1 MSLFR
6 WDGRSLRRILVS
18 LIVALLAATAAAA
31 DPLTPK
37 QRAEDFD
44 AAWNAIDRGYAYFDR
59 NRPAWRR
66 ARATWRPRALAAKTR
81 DDFVRALEGTLQQ
94 LHDDHV
100 TLSERS
106 AEARR
111 VPADADIWARWR
123 DGAAVV
129 EAVRTFG
136 DADVAG
142 LTPGARITR
151 IAGVPVDK
159 LVRERWGVAR
169 NASAEE
175 RDWALRHALAGPRDG
190 ALQIEVAGQG
200 GSHALEIERTA
211 GKSANGPPLIARRMG
226 EQRDLGY
233 IRIKQAWGDAQLF
246 QQFDG
251 ALNYLKDTRAL
262 ILDLRDLPGPGSRAA
277 TLAILGR
284 FASGPTPWQ
293 MRQAPGGERVTD
305 TISPPKGFSYR
316 APLVVLVDRW
326 TAGEAEALAAGL
338 AAVAKARIVG
348 TPMAGL
354 RGELRRSRLPN
365 SGLVV
370 SYPAERTFLVDGT
383 PRELLRPHVS
393 IDLAAPSG
401 GPGDPILYQALK
413 LLER

>member
-1 MSLFR
+1 MH
-6 WDGRSLRRILVS
+6 
-18 LIVALLAATAAAA
+18 LIPFIAALLVATAAAA
-31 DPLTPK
+31 EPLTAK

-44 AAWNAIDRGYAYFDR
+44 AAWNAIDRGYAYFDG
-59 NRPAWRR
+59 NRPAWSRVR
-66 ARATWRPRALAAKTR
+66 TAWRPRAVAAK
-81 DDFVRALEGTLQQ
+81 DHDAFVRALEGALEQ
-94 LHDDHV
+94 LRDDHV

-106 AEARR
+106 AGSRR

-151 IAGVPVDK
+151 IGRIPVDQ
-159 LVRERWGVAR
+159 LVRDRWGVTR
-169 NASAEE
+169 TSSAGD
-175 RDWALRHALAGPRDG
+175 RDWALRHALAGPRTG
-190 ALQIEVAGQG
+190 ALRLEVADKG
-200 GSHALEIERTA
+200 GTHPVEIERTGA
-211 GKSANGPPLIARRMG
+211 KAADGPPLIGRRMG

-233 IRIKQAWGDAQLF
+233 IRIKQAWGEPRLF
-246 QQFDG
+246 QLFDG

-262 ILDLRDLPGPGSRAA
+262 ILDLRDLSGPGSRAA

-284 FASGPTPWQ
+284 FASGQTPWQ
-293 MRQAPGGERVTD
+293 MRQAPGGARVTD
-305 TISPPKGFSYR
+305 AVSPARGFSYR

-354 RGELRRSRLPN
+354 RGELRHARLPH

-370 SYPAERTFLVDGT
+370 SYPGERTFLADGT
-383 PRELLRPHVS
+383 PREQLRPHVAV
-393 IDLAAPSG
+393 DLAAPSG

>member
-1 MSLFR
+1 MHL
-6 WDGRSLRRILVS
+6 IC
-18 LIVALLAATAAAA
+18 LIVALLVATAAVA
-31 DPLTPK
+31 DPLTAK

-44 AAWNAIDRGYAYFDR
+44 AAWSAIDRGYAYFER
-59 NRPAWRR
+59 NRPSWRR
-66 ARATWRPRALAAKTR
+66 ARAAWRPRALAAKTR
-81 DDFVRALEGTLQQ
+81 DDFVRALEKALEQ

-100 TLSERS
+100 ALSERS
-106 AEARR
+106 IDSRR
-111 VPADADIWARWR
+111 VPADVDIWARWR

-136 DADVAG
+136 DADAAG

-151 IAGVPVDK
+151 IGDVPVRR
-159 LVRERWGVAR
+159 LLR
-169 NASAEE
+169 ASSAAE
-175 RDWALRHALAGPRDG
+175 RDWALRHALAGPRNG
-190 ALQIEVAGQG
+190 PLRLEVVQQG
-200 GSHALEIERTA
+200 GSRTVEIERTM
-211 GKSANGPPLIARRMG
+211 GKPANGPPLIGRRMG
-226 EQRDLGY
+226 EQRDIGY
-233 IRIKQAWGDAQLF
+233 IRIKQAWGDPQLF
-246 QQFDG
+246 RQFDG

-262 ILDLRDLPGPGSRAA
+262 ILDLRELSGPGSRAA
-277 TLAILGR
+277 TLDILGR
-284 FASGPTPWQ
+284 FAAGPAPWQ
-293 MRQAPGGERVTD
+293 VRQGRGADRVTD
-305 TISPPKGFSYR
+305 TVSPAKGFSYR

-354 RGELRRSRLPN
+354 RGELRHAKLPN

-383 PRELLRPHVS
+383 PRELLRPHVA

>member
-1 MSLFR
+1 MHLISL
-6 WDGRSLRRILVS
+6 LL
-18 LIVALLAATAAAA
+18 ALLIATAAAA
-31 DPLTPK
+31 APLTAK

-44 AAWNAIDRGYAYFDR
+44 AAWNAIDQGYAYFDR
-59 NRPAWRR
+59 NRPAWRW
-66 ARATWRPRALAAKTR
+66 ARATWRPRALAAKTH
-81 DDFVRALEGTLQQ
+81 DGFVRALEGALEQ

-100 TLSERS
+100 SLSERS
-106 AEARR
+106 AGSRR

-151 IAGVPVDK
+151 IGEVPVEE
-159 LVRERWGVAR
+159 LVRERWGVTR
-169 NASAEE
+169 ASGAPE
-175 RDWALRHALAGPRDG
+175 RDWAVRHALAGPRNG
-190 ALQIEVAGQG
+190 ALRLEVSGQG
-200 GSHALEIERTA
+200 GSHPVEIERTA
-211 GKSANGPPLIARRMG
+211 AKAANGPPLIGRRMG
-226 EQRDLGY
+226 EKRDLGY
-233 IRIKQAWGDAQLF
+233 IRIKHAWGDPQLF
-246 QQFDG
+246 EQFDG

-262 ILDLRDLPGPGSRAA
+262 ILDLRELSAPGSREA

-284 FASGPTPWQ
+284 FAPRPAPWQ
-293 MRQAPGGERVTD
+293 VRQAPGGDRVTD
-305 TISPPKGFSYR
+305 TVPAANGFSYR

-338 AAVAKARIVG
+338 VAVAKARLVG

-354 RGELRRSRLPN
+354 RGELRHARLPH

-370 SYPAERTFLVDGT
+370 SYPAERTFHVDGT
-383 PRELLRPHVS
+383 PRELLQPHVAV
-393 IDLAAPSG
+393 DLAAPSG

-413 LLER
+413 VLER

>member
-1 MSLFR
+1 MHL
-6 WDGRSLRRILVS
+6 IS
-18 LIVALLAATAAAA
+18 LIFALLLATAAAA
-31 DPLTPK
+31 APLTAK

-66 ARATWRPRALAAKTR
+66 ARAAWRPRALAAKS
-81 DDFVRALEGTLQQ
+81 DDAFVRALEKALEQ

-106 AEARR
+106 ADARR
-111 VPADADIWARWR
+111 VPADTDIWASWR

-142 LTPGARITR
+142 LAPGARITR
-151 IAGVPVDK
+151 IGEVPVDR
-159 LVRERWGVAR
+159 LVRERWGVTR
-169 NASAEE
+169 TSSAQE
-175 RDWALRHALAGPRDG
+175 RDWALRHALAGPRNG
-190 ALQIEVAGQG
+190 PLRLQVADQG
-200 GSHALEIERTA
+200 GSHAVEIERTA
-211 GKSANGPPLIARRMG
+211 AAAANGPPLIGRRMG
-226 EQRDLGY
+226 EKRDLGY
-233 IRIKQAWGDAQLF
+233 IRIKHAWGDPQVF
-246 QQFDG
+246 QHFDG

-262 ILDLRDLPGPGSRAA
+262 ILDLRDLSGPGSRAA

-284 FASGPTPWQ
+284 FAARPTPWQ
-293 MRQAPGGERVTD
+293 VRQAPGGERVTD
-305 TISPPKGFSYR
+305 TVGPAISYR

-326 TAGEAEALAAGL
+326 TAGEAESLAAGL
-338 AAVAKARIVG
+338 AAVAKARLVG

-354 RGELRRSRLPN
+354 RGELRRERLPH

-370 SYPAERTFLVDGT
+370 SYPAERTFHVDGT
-383 PRELLRPHVS
+383 PRELLQPHVVV
-393 IDLAAPSG
+393 DLAAPSG

-413 LLER
+413 LLE

>member
-1 MSLFR
+1 MRL
-6 WDGRSLRRILVS
+6 LA
-18 LIVALLAATAAAA
+18 LIVALLVATAAAA
-31 DPLTPK
+31 DPLTAK
-37 QRAEDFD
+37 HRAEDFE

-59 NRPAWRR
+59 NRPSWRR
-66 ARATWRPRALAAKTR
+66 AFATWRPRALAAKTH
-81 DDFVRALEGTLQQ
+81 DDFVRALEGALEQ

-106 AEARR
+106 AGSRR
-111 VPADADIWARWR
+111 VPADTDIWARWR

-151 IAGVPVDK
+151 IGRMSVDK
-159 LVRERWGVAR
+159 VVRDRWGVTQTS
-169 NASAEE
+169 SADD
-175 RDWALRHALAGPRDG
+175 RDWALRHALAGPRTG
-190 ALQIEVAGQG
+190 ALRLEVADKRGT
-200 GSHALEIERTA
+200 HPVEIERTSQKA
-211 GKSANGPPLIARRMG
+211 TDGPPLIGRRVG
-226 EQRDLGY
+226 EQRDVGY
-233 IRIKQAWGDAQLF
+233 IRIKQAWGEPRLFQLF
-246 QQFDG
+246 DG
-251 ALNYLKDTRAL
+251 TLNYLKDTRAL
-262 ILDLRDLPGPGSRAA
+262 ILDLRDLSGPGSRAA

-284 FASGPTPWQ
+284 FASGQTPWQ
-293 MRQAPGGERVTD
+293 IRQAPGGARVTD
-305 TISPPKGFSYR
+305 AVSPASGFSYR

-354 RGELRRSRLPN
+354 RGELRHARLPH

-370 SYPAERTFLVDGT
+370 SYPAERTLLVDGT
-383 PRELLRPHVS
+383 PRELLRPHVA

>member
-1 MSLFR
+1 MH
-6 WDGRSLRRILVS
+6 
-18 LIVALLAATAAAA
+18 LISFMAALLFATAVGAAE
-31 DPLTPK
+31 PLTPK

-59 NRPAWRR
+59 NRPKWRR

-81 DDFVRALEGTLQQ
+81 DGFVHALEGALEQ
-94 LHDDHV
+94 LRDDHV
-100 TLSERS
+100 TISERS
-106 AEARR
+106 ADSRR
-111 VPADADIWARWR
+111 VPEDADIWARWR

-151 IAGVPVDK
+151 VGGVPVDK
-159 LVRERWGVAR
+159 LVRERWGVAPTS
-169 NASAEE
+169 SAED
-175 RDWALRHALAGPRDG
+175 RDWALRHALAGPRNG
-190 ALQIEVAGQG
+190 PLRLEVAAQG
-200 GSHALEIERTA
+200 GSHAVEIERTA
-211 GKSANGPPLIARRMG
+211 GKSANGPPLIGRRMG
-226 EQRDLGY
+226 ERRDLGY

-262 ILDLRDLPGPGSRAA
+262 ILDLRDLSGPGSRAA

-284 FASGPTPWQ
+284 FASGPAPWQ
-293 MRQAPGGERVTD
+293 MRQAPGSAPVTD
-305 TISPPKGFSYR
+305 AISPAKGFSYR
-316 APLVVLVDRW
+316 KPLVVLVDRW

-338 AAVAKARIVG
+338 LAVAKARIVG

-354 RGELRRSRLPN
+354 RGELRHARLPN

-383 PRELLRPHVS
+383 PRELLRPHVG

-413 LLER
+413 LLE